1 MKPSPTARTTDARR
15 KTEGALP
22 LICPVCEQ
30 TLSWGDRAC
39 VCPQGHSFDLAREG
53 YLNLLLSNLRRS
65 KHPGDNA
72 DMVQA
77 RRRFLDCGAFAQLSE
92 LIQSEVRQLLAGWE
106 GDRRVN
112 MADLGCG
119 EGHFLGALQGV
130 VTGPFYGVDVSKEA
144 IRVAAR
150 RHRSS
155 RWVVA
160 NVMRRIPFACDS
172 LDIILSV
179 LAPRNVEELARILEP
194 NGSLLLVV
202 PGPNHL
208 LELRSRL
215 MADTGNFQTKAD
227 AAVELC
233 APRFAIRHKRSLTYE
248 VLLKRDLLADL
259 VQMTPL
265 FWRSTREAKGDMG
278 SLDELRVT
286 MSFVLLAFTLIR

>member
-1 MKPSPTARTTDARR
+1 MKPSPTEKTTDVRGR
-15 KTEGALP
+15 TEGAIP

-30 TLSWGDRAC
+30 SLSWGDRTC
-39 VCPQGHSFDLAREG
+39 VCPKSHSFDLAKEG

-72 DMVQA
+72 DTVQA

-92 LIQSEVRQLLAGWE
+92 LIQSEVRQLLAERE
-106 GDRRVN
+106 GDRGVN

-119 EGHFLGALQGV
+119 EGHFLGALQED
-130 VTGPFYGVDVSKEA
+130 VTGPLYGVDVSKDA
-144 IRVAAR
+144 VRVAAR
-150 RHRSS
+150 RHKSS

-160 NVMRRIPFACDS
+160 NVMRKIPFACDS

-179 LAPRNVEELARILEP
+179 LAPRNVEEFARIIEP
-194 NGSLLLVV
+194 NGSLLIVV

-208 LELRSRL
+208 LELRTRL
-215 MADTGNFQTKAD
+215 MADAGKFETKAGS
-227 AAVELC
+227 AVELC

-265 FWRSTREAKGDMG
+265 FWRSTRAAKDDMG

-286 MSFVLLAFTLIR
+286 MSFVLLVLTPIR